1 MKRSAYRFFTTKEI
15 SPRGWLRRQLE
26 VEAQGLCGHL
36 DKVWPDVRDSQWIG
50 GDREGWE
57 RVPYW
62 LDGFIPLAYLL
73 DDEDMKARA
82 KRYVDRI
89 LASQQEDGWICP
101 NGETPREKY
110 DVWAIH
116 LIAKVLTVW
125 YDCTEDERV
134 PEVLYRVMKNFYD
147 LILSDGVKIFNWGKY
162 RWFEGFVALNFLRER
177 YPDEEWILS
186 LAKLLKE
193 TGTDYGTLTEKWKR
207 PLNQWTFD
215 THVVNLAMMLK
226 SEAVSAELLG
236 EEYSDLAEALYSK
249 LMQYNGMPT
258 GAFTGD
264 ECLSGLSP
272 IQGTE
277 LCGVVELMYSFEWLY
292 AHTGD
297 AKWAERLERVAFN
310 ALPAAVSDD
319 MWTHQYVQL
328 SNQIDCSKFPS
339 KPIFRTN
346 GREAHLFGL
355 EPHYGC
361 CTSNFGQGWPK
372 LALSAFMRAEDGVVS
387 AVAIPSEVKIDWK
400 GGPVK
405 VTLDTQYPFRNRFT
419 YTVETEKKTSM
430 KLRVRVPSF
439 ARSLT
444 VNGKKLPR
452 RAQLVFGGFD
462 AGKTVIEIIYETEPV
477 FKARPNRLYT
487 VTCGSLLFALPVE
500 GEYQMRE
507 YIKDGVERKFPY
519 CDYELR
525 GKSDWNY
532 AFASRHLKVEARE
545 ISSEYPF
552 SSQQPPVVVR
562 AELCHVDWGFEDG
575 YETVCAKI
583 PAHRKPL
590 DAPRA
595 LELYPYGCAKLR
607 MTELPLCRVPK
618 K

>member
-1 MKRSAYRFFTTKEI
+1 MNASAYRFLTTKEL

-26 VEAQGLCGHL
+26 LEAAGLCGNL
-36 DKVWPDVRDSQWIG
+36 DKVWPDVRDSKWIG
-50 GDREGWE
+50 GEREGWE

-73 DDEDMKARA
+73 DDADMKARA

-110 DVWAIH
+110 DIWAIH
-116 LIAKVLTVW
+116 LISKVLVVW
-125 YDCTEDERV
+125 YECTADERI
-134 PEVLYRVMKNFYD
+134 PEVLYRVMKNFYE
-147 LILSDGVKIFNWGKY
+147 LMLCDGVRIYDWGKY
-162 RWFEGFVALNFLRER
+162 RWFEGFVALRFLREH
-177 YPDEEWILS
+177 YPNEEWIVS
-186 LAKLLKE
+186 LAKRLKE
-193 TGTDYGTLTEKWKR
+193 TGADYRTLTEKWKR

-236 EEYSDLAEALYSK
+236 EEDTDLAEKLYSE
-249 LMQYNGMPT
+249 LMQYNGMPVGT
-258 GAFTGD
+258 FTGD

-319 MWTHQYVQL
+319 MWTHQYVQMT
-328 SNQIDCSKFPS
+328 NQIDCTKFS
-339 KPIFRTN
+339 GKPIFRTN

-355 EPHYGC
+355 EPHFGC
-361 CTSNFGQGWPK
+361 CTANFGQGWPK
-372 LALSAFMRAEDGVVS
+372 LALSSFMKAKDGIVS
-387 AVAIPSEVKIDWK
+387 AVAIPAEIKTDWK
-400 GGPVK
+400 GVPVK
-405 VTLDTQYPFRNRFT
+405 ITLDTQYPFRNAFT
-419 YTVETEKKTSM
+419 YTVEAEKKTAM

-439 ARSLT
+439 AKRLT
-444 VNGKKLPR
+444 VNGKAVSK
-452 RAQLVFGGFD
+452 RAQLVFGGFE
-462 AGKTVIEIIYETEPV
+462 AGKTVIEISYETEPKLV
-477 FKARPNRLYT
+477 ARPHRLYS
-487 VTCGSLLFALPVE
+487 VHCGSLVFALPIRSE
-500 GEYQMRE
+500 ATMRE
-507 YIKDGVERKFPY
+507 YVKDGVERKFPY
-519 CDYELR
+519 CDYDIR

-532 AFASRHLKVEARE
+532 AFASRSLKLEMRE
-545 ISSEYPF
+545 MDGEYPF
-552 SSQQPPVVVR
+552 SSKHPPAVVF
-562 AELCHVDWGFEDG
+562 AEGCHVDWGFAEG
-575 YETVCAKI
+575 YETVCAKV
-583 PAHRKPL
+583 PESRKPL
-590 DAPRA
+590 DEPQG

-607 MTELPLCRVPK
+607 MTELPLVNFK

>member
-1 MKRSAYRFFTTKEI
+1 MKTSAYRFFTIKEL

-26 VEAQGLCGHL
+26 LEAEGLCGNL

-73 DDEDMKARA
+73 DNEDMKARA
-82 KRYVDRI
+82 GRYIDRI
-89 LASQQEDGWICP
+89 LASQCEDGWICP
-101 NGETPREKY
+101 NGETPRKKY
-110 DVWAIH
+110 DIWAIH
-116 LIAKVLTVW
+116 LIAKVLVVW
-125 YDCTEDERV
+125 YDCTEDERI
-134 PEVLYRVMKNFYD
+134 PEVLYRIMKNFYD
-147 LILSDGVKIFNWGKY
+147 LILADGVKIFDWGKY
-162 RWFEGFVALNFLRER
+162 RWFEGFVALNFLRAR
-177 YPDEEWILS
+177 YPHEEWIPS

-193 TGTDYGTLTEKWKR
+193 TGSDYRILTEKWKR

-236 EEYSDLAEALYSK
+236 EEYSDLAEKLYSV
-249 LMQYNGMPT
+249 LMQYNGMPVGT
-258 GAFTGD
+258 FTGD

-292 AHTGD
+292 AYTGD

-328 SNQIDCSKFPS
+328 SNQIDCTKFPS

-372 LALSAFMRAEDGVVS
+372 LALSAFMKSKDGIVS
-387 AVAIPSEVKIDWK
+387 AVAIPSELKTDWN
-400 GGPVK
+400 GDPVK
-405 VTLDTQYPFRNRFT
+405 VTLDTQYPFRNTFT
-419 YTVETEKKTSM
+419 YTVEAAKKTSM

-444 VNGKKLPR
+444 VNGKKMPR
-452 RAQLVFGGFD
+452 RAQLVFERFE
-462 AGKTVIEIIYETEPV
+462 AGKTVIEISYETQPKLV
-477 FKARPNRLYT
+477 ARPHRLYS
-487 VTCGSLLFALPVE
+487 VNCGSLVFALPIKSE
-500 GEYQMRE
+500 ATMIEYE
-507 YIKDGVERKFPY
+507 KNGVERKFPY
-519 CDYELR
+519 CDYEIR

-532 AFASRHLKVEARE
+532 AFASRDLRVEEQE

-552 SSQQPPVVVR
+552 SSHCPPVVVR
-562 AELCHVDWGFEDG
+562 AALCHVDWGFEDG
-575 YETVCAKI
+575 YETVCAKL
-583 PAHRKPL
+583 PQSRAAL
-590 DAPRA
+590 DAPET

-607 MTELPLCRVPK
+607 MTELPLCRNTK